1 MENWKQ
7 VVGYE
12 GLYEISSVG
21 QVRSVLRKVWNPGR
35 KCYRTQYSRIL
46 KQTLDSHGYKR
57 VTLSKDGNINQFLV
71 HRLVAIA
78 FIPNPYNY
86 SQINHKNEIKDDN
99 SVSNLEW
106 CNNEYNCNYGNH
118 NSHISEAQSIS
129 VLQFNLDGSFV
140 KEWKSAREAERKLGI
155 SNVNILRCCHGGF
168 FHKGRNKWVKIMQT
182 NGFMWKFK

>member
-1 MENWKQ
+1 MFNILSRLK
-7 VVGYE
+7 
-12 GLYEISSVG
+12 LTSVT
-21 QVRSVLRKVWNPGR
+21 SLTNPYKGEA
-35 KCYRTQYSRIL
+35 RI
-46 KQTLDSHGYKR
+46 TYDR
-57 VTLSKDGNINQFLV
+57 ITKD
-71 HRLVAIA
+71 
-78 FIPNPYNY
+78 IPNPYNY
-86 SQINHKNEIKDDN
+86 SQINHKNEIKEDN

-168 FHKGRNKWVKIMQT
+168 FHKERNKWVKIMQT